1 MKSIVFLLLVL
12 ILVALA
18 KQTKNH
24 NSEHGGKI
32 LTTHSRHD
40 HADFGSH
47 EADTEESPPREKSF
61 EDYKAELQDYL
72 DLEKENENGLE
83 DDTEM
88 MENSNDDD
96 GDDDADMMEKSND
109 DDDDAEIMEKS
120 NDDDDAEMMEKNR
133 DGDDEKMD
141 KHVSSKVQKIKNVN
155 YNDAETMKEDDTDV
169 VEHMADDEGDNSD
182 EEIEAMDKGDKTGK
196 GENKKFVIEMD
207 SPPAPLKG
215 RSKLVKSQ
223 WCRCNNWKRAYYRER
238 HYKNYYYRLYITY
251 YRHYRKYYKK
261 YIAYYRHY
269 RRCYHRN
276 RTCQRK
282 YYRLRQGYKN
292 MVKSHSH
299 LLKTCKYRG

>member
-1 MKSIVFLLLVL
+1 MKSIIFLLLVL
-12 ILVALA
+12 ILVAFG

-24 NSEHGGKI
+24 NSGHGKI
-32 LTTHSRHD
+32 STHSRHD
-40 HADFGSH
+40 HADFGRH
-47 EADTEESPPREKSF
+47 EADTQESSLREKSF

-88 MENSNDDD
+88 MENS
-96 GDDDADMMEKSND
+96 GDD
-109 DDDDAEIMEKS
+109 
-120 NDDDDAEMMEKNR
+120 DDDDAEMMENSGDDDDDAAEMMEKNR
-133 DGDDEKMD
+133 GGDDEKMGKHD
-141 KHVSSKVQKIKNVN
+141 RNNIKMMKHVNNK
-155 YNDAETMKEDDTDV
+155 DTETMNEDDTDV
-169 VEHMADDEGDNSD
+169 VKLMGDDDGDDSD
-182 EEIEAMDKGDKTGK
+182 EETDAMDEGEKNSRGD
-196 GENKKFVIEMD
+196 NKKFVIEMD
-207 SPPAPLKG
+207 NPPAPLKG
-215 RSKLVKSQ
+215 RNKLVKSQ
-223 WCRCNNWKRAYYRER
+223 WCRCSNWKRAYYRER
-238 HYKNYYYRLYITY
+238 HYKNYYYRLYIKYVRY
-251 YRHYRKYYKK
+251 YRTYYKK